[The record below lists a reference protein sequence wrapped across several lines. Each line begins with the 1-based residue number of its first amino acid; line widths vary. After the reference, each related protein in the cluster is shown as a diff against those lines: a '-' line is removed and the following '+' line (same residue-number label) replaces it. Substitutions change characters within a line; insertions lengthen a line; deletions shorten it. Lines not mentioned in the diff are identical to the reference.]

1 MGAGL
6 DKHRRTARA
15 CGGAMAMDKA
25 SRDAYVLAVE
35 KAVRA
40 KQRAEHAR
48 AFIPPSPNCASGTWH
63 TTGEEIGR
71 AVAAQ
76 NRARANAAAM
86 RDRSKRTPRQ
96 WQEMYDAAM
105 QEKRNAK

>member
-1 MGAGL
+1 
-6 DKHRRTARA
+6 
-15 CGGAMAMDKA
+15 MAMDKA
-25 SRDAYVLAVE
+25 SRVAYALAVE

-48 AFIPPSPNCASGTWH
+48 AFTPPSPNCASGTFH
-63 TTGEEIGR
+63 NNGEDIGR

-76 NRARANAAAM
+76 NRTRANAAAR

-96 WQEMYDAAM
+96 WQAMYDAAM

>member
-105 QEKRNAK
+105 QEKRSTT